1 VLVNISANPHKGTN
15 FGIGHGLEEHYLL
28 HLADRTSELTEKFQ
42 TTFSGQGGCRLLIH
56 HETFPVGVYE
66 TMYGTDEHALNLCDV
81 DPASIKIVK
90 YDFHNDAFDCSE
102 PEQVQLFH
110 LNCNAAEI
118 VFHTHNDVPAIIDD
132 SVTTF
137 PKLKGSE
144 HELKTTSKTSTE
156 YFTVDDDAYAQ
167 RLAAA
172 FKHAVEVCGGRP
184 STF

>member
-56 HETFPVGVYE
+56 HETFPVGV
-66 TMYGTDEHALNLCDV
+66 V
-81 DPASIKIVK
+81 
-90 YDFHNDAFDCSE
+90 
-102 PEQVQLFH
+102 
-110 LNCNAAEI
+110 
-118 VFHTHNDVPAIIDD
+118 IDD